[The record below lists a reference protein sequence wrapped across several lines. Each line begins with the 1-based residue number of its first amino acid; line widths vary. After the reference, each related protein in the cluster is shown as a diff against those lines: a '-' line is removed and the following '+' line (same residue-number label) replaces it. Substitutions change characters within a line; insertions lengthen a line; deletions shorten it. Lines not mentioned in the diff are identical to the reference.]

1 MGDKD
6 AAVWGGV
13 VMLTNSDIAELTA
26 LRHELHRFPEV
37 SGIEAQTAV
46 RVVAALG
53 GMADQLVTGLG
64 GHGVA
69 AVFDSGAPG
78 PTVLFRCELDALPIQ
93 ELSEIAHRSTIPGVA
108 HLCGHDGHMAILLG
122 LARLLSRKRPARGR
136 VVLMFQPAEEDGSG
150 AAAVVADAGFAG
162 LRPDWAFSLHNM
174 PGVRLG
180 ECWLAEGPMA
190 CASVGVRIAL
200 EGKTSHAAQPEHGI
214 SPALALAEL
223 IPALGALGT
232 GGALSPDFRLLT
244 LTHAQMGEP
253 AFGISPAHGEL
264 WATLRTMTDPP
275 MAALKAQVF
284 ELAQEAAEKHGLALS
299 TSLHD
304 DFKACANDAQATAHI
319 AAALDGLD
327 IAHAPGGLPMRPSE
341 DFGAFA
347 GLPDCKIAMVMLGA
361 GLDHP
366 SLHNPDYDF
375 PDDLIAIG
383 TRIFCRIARDM
394 LG

>member
-1 MGDKD
+1 
-6 AAVWGGV
+6 
-13 VMLTNSDIAELTA
+13 MLTNSDIAELTA
-26 LRHELHRFPEV
+26 FRHDLHRFPEV
-37 SGIEAQTAV
+37 SGAEAQTAF

-53 GMADQLVTGLG
+53 GMADQVVTGLG

-69 AVFDSGAPG
+69 AVFDSGKPG
-78 PTVLFRCELDALPIQ
+78 PTVLFRCELDALPIR
-93 ELSEIAHRSTIPGVA
+93 EVSENAHRSTISGVA
-108 HLCGHDGHMAILLG
+108 HLCGHDGHMTILMG
-122 LARLLSRKRPARGR
+122 LARLLSRQRPARGR

-190 CASVGVRIAL
+190 CASVGLKIAL
-200 EGKTSHAAQPEHGI
+200 DGKTSHAAQPQHGV
-214 SPALALAEL
+214 SPGLALAEL

-232 GGALSPDFRLLT
+232 GGDLSPDFRLVT

-275 MAALKAQVF
+275 MEALKAQAVG
-284 ELAQEAAEKHGLALS
+284 LAQTAAAKYGLALT

-304 DFKACANDAQATAHI
+304 DFKACANDPQATAHI
-319 AAALDGLD
+319 AAALDALG
-327 IAHAPGGLPMRPSE
+327 IPYAPGGLPMRPSE

-383 TRIFCRIARDM
+383 ARIFHRVTRDL